1 MKAHLN
7 FLAVCVGKLQRRIHA
22 KSYKQSSR
30 ARWPLTLRTLL
41 KIVAGV
47 TVILLHGGQ
56 RRVHNVLLMSPIF
69 LHRAAV
75 SFALADG
82 TWGDNPAGSGGR
94 MFRRAGPF
102 VSDDLDSYWRMVEY
116 AVFTMPETDFEEW
129 SALGVSYTRFSTLH
143 SAMYTG
149 IDETAIYSSKW
160 SAIVERDTR
169 HDLDTWNPSSAD
181 HHLERCR

>member
-1 MKAHLN
+1 MPLQALQEIAELFQVKAEGEKETVYNIFQRCRWFYSYSRSKSEMKAHLD
-7 FLAVCVGKLQRRIHA
+7 FLAVCVGKLQRHIHA

-75 SFALADG
+75 PFALADG
-82 TWGDNPAGSGGR
+82 TWGDNPEGSGGR
-94 MFRRAGPF
+94 MFGRAGPF

-116 AVFTMPETDFEEW
+116 AVFTMPETDFEE
-129 SALGVSYTRFSTLH
+129 
-143 SAMYTG
+143 
-149 IDETAIYSSKW
+149 
-160 SAIVERDTR
+160 
-169 HDLDTWNPSSAD
+169 
-181 HHLERCR
+181 